1 MGWVAGIQN
10 PDIFSEDKYL
20 LKVAVSDTALVTS
33 GTYQRYYYVENVKY
47 HHIIDPDTLMPKN
60 DYVSVTVISEDSA
73 LADTLSTALFNMDI
87 GQGKTLLLSL
97 ENAYAMWVT
106 AEGEKIYSDGFERF
120 IVKNGL

>member
-1 MGWVAGIQN
+1 MWTVGIEN
-10 PDIFSEDKYL
+10 PDGGFFE
-20 LKVAVSDTALVTS
+20 KVCVSDMSVVTS
-33 GTYQRYYYVENVKY
+33 GSYQRYFELDGVRY

-106 AEGEKIYSDGFERF
+106 AEGEKIYSDCFERF